1 MNRNISRAACL
12 FVAVPL
18 SLGATGCAASSPAP
32 VVTASPTVTVEPA
45 VDFRTAKCNLGEV
58 WDSEALVKRAS
69 YVEPAFPFDGL
80 KEQYGSTLAND
91 SCADADI
98 LKWQELRRAL
108 GEDDTICRIVWYDD
122 YLTAVTYD
130 IGCAVP
136 MVVIASAVR

>member
-1 MNRNISRAACL
+1 MNQTISRTACL
-12 FVAVPL
+12 FVAALL
-18 SLGATGCAASSPAP
+18 SLGATGCATSTPAR
-32 VVTASPTVTVEPA
+32 VATASPTVTGEPA
-45 VDFRTAKCNLGEV
+45 ADFRTAKCNLGEV
-58 WDSEALVKRAS
+58 WDPEALVKRAS
-69 YVEPAFPFDGL
+69 YVEPTLPLGL
-80 KEQYGSTLAND
+80 KEQYGSTLANN
-91 SCADADI
+91 SCADAAI